1 MSARSMMR
9 ASRVRSPIALRDK
22 GVVLGVLAFLAVS
35 MYLAFFFGLA
45 YAWQFSIGFFGAG
58 LFVPLIGIGIEKMA
72 KGTFWVKEPQTED
85 GTGTRWLE
93 FVPVR
98 AEA

>member
-1 MSARSMMR
+1 MVRARHAM
-9 ASRVRSPIALRDK
+9 SPIAMRDK
-22 GVVLGVLAFLAVS
+22 GVVIGVLIFLAGS
-35 MYLAFFFGLA
+35 IYLAFFEGLA

-58 LFVPLIGIGIEKMA
+58 LFVPLIGLGIEKMA

-93 FVPVR
+93 FVPVHV
-98 AEA
+98 EA